1 MDTLEPFRIATIA
14 LAGGGRIGISR
25 IPGRNDSYDG
35 DLQAISDWGAHTVVS
50 MTDRS
55 EMVARGCEDLGLRLA
70 ARGIGW
76 FHFPIRDFG
85 GPTGG
90 GLVEWPGLSAQLHE
104 ILDDRGA
111 VLVHCHGGHGR
122 AGMVALR
129 LLVERGEAPEA
140 ALKRIRAVRPGAV
153 QTDAQYRWA
162 ASAAE

>member
-1 MDTLEPFRIATIA
+1 MRPIVAA
-14 LAGGGRIGISR
+14 LYWFVFGLYCAE
-25 IPGRNDSYDG
+25 
-35 DLQAISDWGAHTVVS
+35 HT
-50 MTDRS
+50 
-55 EMVARGCEDLGLRLA
+55 
-70 ARGIGW
+70 
-76 FHFPIRDFG
+76 G

-104 ILDDRGA
+104 ILDEGGA

-153 QTDAQYRWA
+153 QTDGQYRWA
-162 ASAAE
+162 ASAVG